1 MRLQNLSIS
10 AKILSIVALL
20 SILTI
25 GTNLVALNRMG
36 SIDAV
41 YSELIDNDVEAMV
54 GLARTNRFAVQIGRQ
69 TYKLIAQTDD
79 RRMADAVAAVD
90 QYFAQAEK
98 QIAEVRSLIPEE
110 ARSLDGLAGEF
121 ASLKRYYDELKPLAL
136 GNRNDEAL
144 RILNDR
150 FDPAMDRLRD
160 DAIRLTDQVKATVA
174 KHSADSTA
182 AYTASWWFVLSVS
195 VGGVLLV
202 GGLAV
207 FIALSGIARP
217 IGRIVAAMGSVADG
231 KLDTEVPGLGRKD
244 EVGSLADA
252 LETFKEKGQE
262 TLRLQA
268 EVAEK
273 ERLATEERRAAM
285 HRMADQFE
293 ASVSSAVSMVAS
305 AATQLQSSAQSLS
318 AIAEESRAQATT
330 VASATEQTSANVQT
344 VAASAEEMT
353 SSIGEITRRVGQS
366 ADIARVATAKAEATN
381 ATIQTLAEQA
391 KAIGDVVRLISD
403 IASQTN
409 LLALNAT
416 IEAARAGEA
425 GKGFAVVAS
434 EVKTLATQTA
444 RATDEIATR
453 ITAIQQATNGAVDAT
468 TEIARIIGEI
478 NEISTTIAAAVEEQD
493 AATREIARNVQQ
505 AAQGTQE
512 IADTITGVQR
522 AASETGTSATHVLS
536 ASSELSRESERLS
549 GEVERFIRQVRAG

>member
-1 MRLQNLSIS
+1 MKLQNLSIS

-20 SILTI
+20 SVLTI
-25 GTNLVALNRMG
+25 GTNLVALGRMG
-36 SIDAV
+36 DIDAV
-41 YSELIDNDVEAMV
+41 YSDMIDKDVEAMV
-54 GLARTNRFAVQIGRQ
+54 GLARTNRLAVQIGRQ
-69 TYKLIAQTDD
+69 TYKLIAQTDEG
-79 RRMADAVAAVD
+79 RMAAAVT
-90 QYFAQAEK
+90 AAEAGITQAE
-98 QIAEVRSLIPEE
+98 QQLAAVRRLIPEE
-110 ARSLDGLAGEF
+110 ARAVDDLAQQF
-121 ASLKRYYDELKPLAL
+121 TALARYYQEIKPLAL
-136 GNRNDEAL
+136 ANRNDEAI

-160 DAIRLTDQVKATVA
+160 DAIRLTDQLKAAVA
-174 KHSADSTA
+174 KDSADSTA
-182 AYTASWWFVLSVS
+182 AYTASWWFVLSAS

-207 FIALSGIARP
+207 FVALSGIARP
-217 IGRIVAAMGSVADG
+217 LVRIAQAMGAVAG
-231 KLDTEVPGLGRKD
+231 GNLDTEVPGLGRKD
-244 EVGSLADA
+244 EVGTLAGT
-252 LETFKEKGQE
+252 LETFKEKGLE
-262 TLRLQA
+262 TRRLQA
-268 EVAEK
+268 EMAES
-273 ERLATEERRAAM
+273 ERRSAEERRAAL
-285 HRMADQFE
+285 HRLADQFE
-293 ASVSSAVSMVAS
+293 ASVSSAVAMVAS
-305 AATQLQSSAQSLS
+305 AATELQSNAQSLS
-318 AIAEESRAQATT
+318 AIAEQSRAQATT

-366 ADIARVATAKAEATN
+366 ADIARAATAKAEATN

-444 RATDEIATR
+444 KATDEIAAR
-453 ITAIQQATNGAVDAT
+453 IGAIQQATGGAVEAT
-468 TEIARIIGEI
+468 NEIARIIAEI
-478 NEISTTIAAAVEEQD
+478 NDISTTIAAAVEEQD

-512 IADTITGVQR
+512 IAETITDVQR
-522 AASETGTSATHVLS
+522 AAAETGTSATHVLS

-549 GEVERFIRQVRAG
+549 TEVDRFIRQVRAG